1 MPEELTS
8 LLADLVAIDSQNP
21 VLVPGAPGEGELA
34 RYVAAWLDAA
44 GFEVEVEE
52 AAPRRPNV
60 IGVAKGAGGGR
71 TLMLNAHMD
80 TVGFGGMEGALEPR
94 VENGR
99 LYGRGAYDMKGSLA
113 AILVA
118 ARDAAAEELAGDV
131 VVTAVADEEVA
142 SVGTGAVAATRRA
155 DGAIVAEPT
164 ELQVAVAHRGF
175 VAFEVETVG
184 RAAHGSRP
192 ELGIDAIAHMG
203 HVLVG
208 LHALDR
214 SLRAEPSHRLLR
226 SGSLHAGVIE
236 GGIEFSTYPDK
247 CLLTG
252 ERRTIPGETT
262 DAVLR
267 ELVELLEQA
276 EQEVEDLEA
285 SARVSFARDPFE
297 VPDDDPLVELVM
309 RHAGA
314 TSVVGVPFWT
324 DAALLAGAGIPTVVF
339 GPAGEGAHAD
349 EEWVDLASVERCAE
363 VLAAVAREFCG

>member
-21 VLVPGAPGEGELA
+21 VLVPGAPGEEEVA
-34 RYVAAWLDAA
+34 RYVGRWLEDA
-44 GFEVEVEE
+44 GFAVEVEE
-52 AAPRRPNV
+52 AAPGRPNV
-60 IGVAKGAGGGR
+60 VGVARGSGGGR

-80 TVGFGGMEGALEPR
+80 TVGLGGMEKALEPS

-118 ARDAAAEELAGDV
+118 ARDAAAGGLAGDV
-131 VVTAVADEEVA
+131 VVTAVADEEAA
-142 SVGTGAVAATRRA
+142 SVGTAAVAASRPA

-175 VAFEVETVG
+175 VAFELETVG
-184 RAAHGSRP
+184 RASHGSRP

-203 HVLVG
+203 YVLVG

-214 SLRAEPSHRLLR
+214 SLRAEPGHPLLR
-226 SGSLHAGVIE
+226 TGSLHAGVIE
-236 GGIEFSTYPDK
+236 GGVEFSTYPDR

-262 DAVLR
+262 EAVLQ
-267 ELVELLEQA
+267 ELVELLDRA
-276 EQEVEDLEA
+276 GRDEA
-285 SARVSFARDPFE
+285 DFEGSARVSFARDPFE
-297 VPDDDPLVELVM
+297 VPSDDPLVELVK
-309 RHAGA
+309 RHAAANG
-314 TSVVGVPFWT
+314 VVGVPFWT

-349 EEWVDLASVERCAE
+349 VEWVDLASVERCAE
-363 VLAAVAREFCG
+363 VLAAVTREFCA

>member
-8 LLADLVAIDSQNP
+8 LLADLVRIDSQNP
-21 VLVPGAPGEGELA
+21 ELVPGAPGEEELA
-34 RYVAAWLDAA
+34 RYVARWLEDA
-44 GFEVEVEE
+44 GLEVAVEE
-52 AAPRRPNV
+52 AAPGRPNV
-60 IGVAKGAGGGR
+60 IGVARGSGGGR

-80 TVGFGGMEGALEPR
+80 TVGVGGMEGALEPR

-118 ARDAAAEELAGDV
+118 ARDAAAEGLAGDV

-142 SVGTGAVAATRRA
+142 SVGTAAVAATRGA
-155 DGAIVAEPT
+155 DGAIVAEPS

-203 HVLVG
+203 YVLVG
-208 LHALDR
+208 LHQLDR
-214 SLRAEPSHRLLR
+214 SLRSESGHPLLQ
-226 SGSLHAGVIE
+226 SGSLHAGMIE

-247 CLLTG
+247 CVLTG

-262 DAVLR
+262 EVVLH
-267 ELVELLEQA
+267 ELVELLERA
-276 EQEVEDLEA
+276 GRDVKDFNA

-297 VPDDDPLVELVM
+297 VPEQDRIVELVR

-314 TSVVGVPFWT
+314 AGVVGVPFWT

-349 EEWVDLASVERCAE
+349 VEWVDIASVKRCAE
-363 VLAAVAREFCG
+363 VLVAVTREFCG

>member
-1 MPEELTS
+1 MPEELTT
-8 LLADLVAIDSQNP
+8 LLADLVGIDSQNP
-21 VLVPGAPGEGELA
+21 GLVPGAPGEEELA
-34 RYVAAWLDAA
+34 RYVARWLEAA
-44 GFEVEVEE
+44 GFEVEVEK
-52 AAPRRPNV
+52 AAPGRPNV
-60 IGVAKGAGGGR
+60 IGVAKGSGGGR

-80 TVGFGGMEGALEPR
+80 TVGVGGMERALEPW

-118 ARDAAAEELAGDV
+118 ARDAAVEGLAGDV

-142 SVGTGAVAATRRA
+142 SVGTAAVAAAHRA

-192 ELGIDAIAHMG
+192 ELGIDAIARMG
-203 HVLVG
+203 YVLVG
-208 LHALDR
+208 LEELDR
-214 SLRAEPSHRLLR
+214 SLRAQHSHPLLR

-236 GGIEFSTYPDK
+236 GGVEFSTYPGR

-262 DAVLR
+262 DAVLH
-267 ELVELLEQA
+267 ELVELLERA
-276 EQEVEDLEA
+276 GREVENFEA

-297 VPDDDPLVELVM
+297 VPEDDPIVELVKH
-309 RHAGA
+309 HAGA
-314 TSVVGVPFWT
+314 VGVVGVPFWT

-339 GPAGEGAHAD
+339 GPEGEGAHAD
-349 EEWVDLASVERCAE
+349 VEWVDLASVERCAE
-363 VLAAVAREFCG
+363 VLLAVAREFCG

>member
-1 MPEELTS
+1 VPEELTS
-8 LLADLVAIDSQNP
+8 LLADLVSIDSQNP
-21 VLVPGAPGEGELA
+21 VLVPGAPGEEELA
-34 RYVAAWLDAA
+34 RYVARWLEAA

-60 IGVAKGAGGGR
+60 VGVSKGSGGGR

-80 TVGFGGMEGALEPR
+80 TVGLGGMERALEPR
-94 VENGR
+94 VDDGR

-118 ARDAAAEELAGDV
+118 ARDAAAAGLAGDV
-131 VVTAVADEEVA
+131 VVTAVADEEMA
-142 SVGTGAVAATRRA
+142 SVGTAAVAAARRA

-164 ELQVAVAHRGF
+164 ELKVAVAHRGF

-203 HVLVG
+203 YVLAG

-214 SLRAEPSHRLLR
+214 SLRAEPSHPLLQ

-236 GGIEFSTYPDK
+236 GGVEFSTYPDK

-262 DAVLR
+262 ESVLH
-267 ELVELLEQA
+267 ELVELLERA
-276 EQEVEDLEA
+276 GRDIEDFEA
-285 SARVSFARDPFE
+285 SARVNFARDPFE
-297 VPDDDPLVELVM
+297 VPADDPIVELVG

-314 TSVVGVPFWT
+314 AGVVGVPFWT

-349 EEWVDLASVERCAE
+349 VEWVDLASVETC
-363 VLAAVAREFCG
+363 AAVLVAVTREFCG